1 MAFQL
6 VTLNANG
13 LRDDNKRMGFLQWL
27 SHLSIDFVCLQETH
41 VLPADEAN
49 MWFSSYGWSSVV
61 SPGSRHSCGTVLL
74 FRPCYQILSSWF
86 DSDGRFVLAEFSFR
100 GVTFRI
106 ASLYAPNRNPQR
118 DEFFA
123 SCVPVVDPSVPT
135 FVCGDL
141 NAVFNRATDR
151 RGFVPPGSGR
161 DSSDTLLSFFQDCC
175 MVDIWRSLHPDA
187 SGFT

>member
-41 VLPADEAN
+41 VLSADEAN

-74 FRPCYQILSSWF
+74 FRP
-86 DSDGRFVLAEFSFR
+86 
-100 GVTFRI
+100 
-106 ASLYAPNRNPQR
+106 
-118 DEFFA
+118 
-123 SCVPVVDPSVPT
+123 
-135 FVCGDL
+135 
-141 NAVFNRATDR
+141 
-151 RGFVPPGSGR
+151 
-161 DSSDTLLSFFQDCC
+161 
-175 MVDIWRSLHPDA
+175 
-187 SGFT
+187 